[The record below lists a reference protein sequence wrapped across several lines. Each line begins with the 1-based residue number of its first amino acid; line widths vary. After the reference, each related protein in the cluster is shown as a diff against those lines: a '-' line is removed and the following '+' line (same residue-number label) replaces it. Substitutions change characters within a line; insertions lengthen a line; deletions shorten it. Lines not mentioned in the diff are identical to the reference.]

1 MPEFDGQLQRSASN
15 ATLVSLDFSDGS
27 QIKGIGIF
35 ESISGSTPPTRDGL
49 PTANRSDGYIAIVK
63 DVDKVYVFHGDPST
77 SWTNTSNWTEVG
89 AGSGA
94 EVNDLTAAVI
104 WANVP
109 NANITESSVTQHQAA
124 LTIAQSQVTGLTG
137 VGGTL
142 TSLQDQ
148 ITLNDSDIATN
159 AGGISAN
166 AQAIIALQ
174 TDVSL
179 NDADIQQ
186 LQTDLAAEISATNSD
201 VSNLQSQIT
210 SNDGDI
216 TSLQGNVSG
225 IQTELNTTQ
234 TGAGLAVNG
243 AYTQSQSSN
252 YINSATTL
260 FGADTLLDAQIKVNE
275 TNISTNTGNISS
287 NSSAI
292 STNAT
297 NISSNSASISVNAT
311 NIASNTSSIST
322 NTGNIAILDTRV
334 TAAEGD
340 ITTNANAIAT
350 KQDAL
355 VFGIANTNAVDID
368 SPSATISSG
377 QYARFTANGL
387 EGLSAANVLGDIG
400 AASSVQLSA
409 VSASV
414 TTNAG
419 NITANATDIATNA
432 ADIAANLAAIQSNDT
447 DIANNATAI
456 SNEATARANADTALQ
471 GQITANAVDIA
482 ANVTAI
488 AANTTHSGIV
498 NGNPHGTSITNLVGV
513 PPTLGSYKNVLT
525 VNSGGTALEY
535 SNLIEEI
542 TNEILDL
549 ININSSFTT
558 LSADINGDG
567 IVGSEDLLILL
578 GQYGQTVSNAFTVSW
593 FLNDSNSSLPYT
605 GSSNES
611 DNIDAP
617 SDANTNLLTLELPS
631 SVIAYTPWTIT
642 TNLNNETVTISQ
654 NNGDPAES
662 VEYSKDLDFIESIK
676 LEVQQTA
683 NTSNMYNVFL
693 KAVYSYPTAS
703 DVTIWNNLGSFTHA
717 TANYETAGGVGS
729 EYNITPSNIEDLF
742 NHTSTG
748 TSGDEYPSSV
758 TMSFRYMK
766 STQEG
771 DGYLR
776 LKRVHVK
783 WKS

>member
-243 AYTQSQSSN
+243 AYAQSQSSN

-275 TNISTNTGNISS
+275 TNISTNTGNI
-287 NSSAI
+287 
-292 STNAT
+292 T
-297 NISSNSASISVNAT
+297 V
-311 NIASNTSSIST
+311 
-322 NTGNIAILDTRV
+322 LDTRV

-355 VFGIANTNAVDID
+355 VFGIADTNAVDID
-368 SPSATISSG
+368 SPTTTISSG

-387 EGLSAANVLGDIG
+387 EGRSAANVLGDIG

-414 TTNAG
+414 TINAG

-456 SNEATARANADTALQ
+456 SNEVTARTNADTALQ

-766 STQEG
+766 SIQEG